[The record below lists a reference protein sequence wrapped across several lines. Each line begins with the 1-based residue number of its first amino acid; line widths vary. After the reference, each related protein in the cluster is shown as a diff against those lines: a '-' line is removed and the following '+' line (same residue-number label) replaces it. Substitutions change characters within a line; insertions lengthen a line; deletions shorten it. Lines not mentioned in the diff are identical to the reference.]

1 MQPPSPPRNHR
12 SVSPGPIGA
21 AQFLPVGA
29 AGLAAL
35 AAAGWSL
42 SLRPPALLVAG
53 AVFGTLAVV
62 LAGTMRRLYPH
73 PRIGACNLVTLL
85 RAALVCAL
93 LAALWQ
99 GHTGGWPIAGVA
111 LLALVLDGLDGW
123 LARRSG
129 LVSDFGARFDIEVD
143 AAFALVLSLHA
154 LARTEIGGE
163 VLILGLIRYVFVI
176 ATWFLPWLNG
186 PLPPSRRRK
195 LVCVLQLSALIALQ
209 PPLLGPDTAIIAVRL
224 AAAALVWSFW
234 VDLRHLARQRR

>member
-1 MQPPSPPRNHR
+1 MQPPSPP
-12 SVSPGPIGA
+12 VPIAA

-42 SLRPPALLVAG
+42 SLRAPALAG
-53 AVFGTLAVV
+53 AALVFAALAVA
-62 LAGTMRRLYPH
+62 LAAAMRRGYPH
-73 PRIGACNLVTLL
+73 RRIGACNLVTLL

-93 LAALWQ
+93 LAALVQ
-99 GHTGGWPIAGVA
+99 GRTGGWPIAGVA
-111 LLALVLDGLDGW
+111 LLALILDGLDGW

-143 AAFALVLSLHA
+143 AAFALVLTLHA
-154 LARTEIGGE
+154 LTRTEIGGE
-163 VLILGLIRYVFVI
+163 VLVLGLIRYVFV
-176 ATWFLPWLNG
+176 AAALVLPWLNG

-195 LVCVLQLSALIALQ
+195 LVCVAQLSVLIALQ
-209 PPLLGPDTAIIAVRL
+209 PPLLGPDAAILAVRL

-234 VDLRHLARQRR
+234 IDIRHLWRRRA